1 MKIQVDEN
9 PSYESEP
16 LGAQTS
22 ADIYDPLYVGGLPP
36 GTVTNPFIFLKN
48 IKLEIFL
55 KVSPYFCKLLQIKPV
70 VQNTLYHWAT
80 RPPLIQKVE

>member
-22 ADIYDPLYVGGLPP
+22 ADIYDPLYVGGLP
-36 GTVTNPFIFLKN
+36 GTVTNPFIFLEN
-48 IKLEIFL
+48 VIL
-55 KVSPYFCKLLQIKPV
+55 
-70 VQNTLYHWAT
+70 
-80 RPPLIQKVE
+80 